1 MDKQALFHISYGL
14 YIVTSVRG
22 EEKNGFIGNTVF
34 QITSKPP
41 RMAIGVSVDNY
52 THDFI
57 KESKSFAV
65 SIMNQDIDTNVIKT
79 FGYTSGKDVDKF
91 AEIEWKESENGL
103 PLICK
108 DINATFECKV
118 VDEVNFETHSIFVGE
133 VISGNV
139 VDATIPVLTYEYYRN
154 VLKGKA
160 PKNAPTYVEGSTPTS
175 PNDDPKYVCGVC
187 GYEYDPALGDPD
199 HGIEPGTKF
208 EDLPDD
214 WECPLCGSPKGVF
227 TKAS

>member
-1 MDKQALFHISYGL
+1 MDKKALFHISYGL
-14 YIVTSVRG
+14 YVVTSVKG
-22 EEKNGFIGNTVF
+22 NEKNGFIGNTVF
-34 QITSKPP
+34 QITSKPA
-41 RMAIGVSVDNY
+41 RMALGVSVDNY

-65 SIMNQDIDTNVIKT
+65 SIINQEVDTNLIKT
-79 FGYTSGKDVDKF
+79 FGYMSGKDVDKF

-118 VDEVNFETHSIFVGE
+118 VEEVNFGSHTIFVGE
-133 VISGNV
+133 VISEEV
-139 VDATIPVLTYEYYRN
+139 IDDSIPVLTYEYYRN

-160 PKNAPTYVEGSTPTS
+160 PKNAPTYTEDSTPTA

-187 GYEYDPALGDPD
+187 GYEYDPAAGDPD

-208 EDLPDD
+208 EDIPDD
-214 WECPLCGSPKGVF
+214 WVCPLCGSPKAVF
-227 TKAS
+227 SPS

>member
-1 MDKQALFHISYGL
+1 MDKKALFHISYGL
-14 YIVTSVRG
+14 YVVTSVKG

-34 QITSKPP
+34 QITSKPA

-65 SIMNQDIDTNVIKT
+65 SIINQDVDTNLIKT
-79 FGYTSGKDVDKF
+79 FGYMSGKDVDKF

-108 DINATFECKV
+108 NINATFECEV
-118 VDEVNFETHSIFVGE
+118 VDEVNLGTHTIFVGE
-133 VISGNV
+133 VISGDV
-139 VDATIPVLTYEYYRN
+139 IDESIPVLTYEYYRN

-160 PKNAPTYVEGSTPTS
+160 PKNAPTYTEDSTPAA

-187 GYEYDPALGDPD
+187 GYDSTIGDPD

-208 EDLPDD
+208 EDIPDD
-214 WECPLCGSPKGVF
+214 WVCPLCGSPKAVF
-227 TKAS
+227 TPS

>member
-1 MDKQALFHISYGL
+1 MDKKALFHISYGL
-14 YIVTSVRG
+14 YVVTSVKG
-22 EEKNGFIGNTVF
+22 KEKNGFIGNTVF
-34 QITSKPP
+34 QITSKPA

-52 THDFI
+52 THEFI
-57 KESKSFAV
+57 EESKSFAV
-65 SIMNQDIDTNVIKT
+65 SIINQNVDTNLIKT

-91 AEIEWKESENGL
+91 AEIEWKESANGL

-118 VDEVNFETHSIFVGE
+118 VDAIHLGTHTIFVGE
-133 VISGNV
+133 VIDGNMI
-139 VDATIPVLTYEYYRN
+139 DDDIPVLTYEYYRN

-160 PKNAPTYVEGSTPTS
+160 PKNAPTYTEGSTPAA

-187 GYEYDPALGDPD
+187 GYEYDPAAGDPD

-208 EDLPDD
+208 EDIPAD
-214 WECPLCGSPKGVF
+214 WVCPLCGSPKAVF
-227 TKAS
+227 SPS